1 MSRHTIYHTLLAA
14 VCLLSLGLSSCCRGP
29 QSCSTG
35 CTPDDVEDPY
45 LIRSGNLS
53 LTGILKDN
61 ALQAGARWHDR
72 DAIGVTA
79 LLDSKVQVSN
89 VKYTTMTSLG
99 GHFVAA
105 KSGIRLPEG
114 KSYELIAYYPYTDGL
129 ADGEYLPLTTT
140 SALYLS
146 RPVTGVA
153 ADQTETVLEF
163 YPILS
168 ALKISLSGVD
178 LSGARLELM
187 GLALSGMVSVRD
199 GSVTIGEKKGSSTAS
214 VTTDGP
220 LSGSA
225 DLHLLPGQSLKG
237 MILRIFTREYVFTFP
252 ITQEIMLKS
261 GTQTTIELKLTD
273 GGDTTSGK
281 ITTSEGTIL
290 PMQDVI
296 IDAGPISAD

>member
-14 VCLLSLGLSSCCRGP
+14 VCLLSLGLSSCCRGS

-35 CTPDDVEDPY
+35 CAPDDVEDPY
-45 LIRSGNLS
+45 LIRSGNLR
-53 LTGILKDN
+53 LTGILKGN

-79 LLDSKVQVSN
+79 FLDSKVQVSN
-89 VKYTTMTSLG
+89 VKYTTMASLG

-114 KSYELIAYYPYTDGL
+114 KSYELIAYYPYTEEL

-163 YPILS
+163 YPVLS
-168 ALKISLSGVD
+168 SLKISLSGVD
-178 LSGARLELM
+178 LSGGARLELM

-214 VTTDGP
+214 ITTDGP

-237 MILRIFTREYVFTFP
+237 MTLRIFTREYVFTFP

-273 GGDTTSGK
+273 GGDATSDK

-290 PMQDVI
+290 PMPDVI
-296 IDAGPISAD
+296 IDAGTI

>member
-1 MSRHTIYHTLLAA
+1 M
-14 VCLLSLGLSSCCRGP
+14 
-29 QSCSTG
+29 
-35 CTPDDVEDPY
+35 
-45 LIRSGNLS
+45 RSGNLR
-53 LTGILKDN
+53 LTGILKGN

-89 VKYTTMTSLG
+89 VKYTTMASLG
-99 GHFVAA
+99 GHFIAA

-114 KSYELIAYYPYTDGL
+114 KSYELIAYYPYTEEL
-129 ADGEYLPLTTT
+129 ADGEYLLLTTT

-146 RPVTGVA
+146 RPVTGGA
-153 ADQTETVLEF
+153 ETALEF
-163 YPILS
+163 YPVLS

-178 LSGARLELM
+178 LSGARLELI
-187 GLALSGMVSVRD
+187 GVALSGMVSVRD
-199 GSVTIGEKKGSSTAS
+199 GSVTIGEKKGGSTAS
-214 VTTDGP
+214 ITTDGP

-237 MILRIFTREYVFTFP
+237 MTLRIFTREYVFTFP

-261 GTQTTIELKLTD
+261 GTQTIIELKLTD
-273 GGDTTSGK
+273 GGGHPSGK
-281 ITTSEGTIL
+281 IPPSGGPTL

-296 IDAGPISAD
+296 IDAGTI

>member
-35 CTPDDVEDPY
+35 CVPDDVEDPY
-45 LIRSGNLS
+45 LIRSGNLR
-53 LTGILKDN
+53 LTGILKGN

-89 VKYTTMTSLG
+89 VKYTTMASLG

-114 KSYELIAYYPYTDGL
+114 KSYELIAYYPYTEEL

-163 YPILS
+163 YPVLS
-168 ALKISLSGVD
+168 SLKISLSGVD

-214 VTTDGP
+214 ITTDGP

-237 MILRIFTREYVFTFP
+237 MTLRIFTREYVFTFP

-273 GGDTTSGK
+273 GGDATSDK

-290 PMQDVI
+290 PMPDVI
-296 IDAGPISAD
+296 IDAGTI

>member
-1 MSRHTIYHTLLAA
+1 M
-14 VCLLSLGLSSCCRGP
+14 
-29 QSCSTG
+29 
-35 CTPDDVEDPY
+35 
-45 LIRSGNLS
+45 RSGNLR

-89 VKYTTMTSLG
+89 VKYTTMASLG

-114 KSYELIAYYPYTDGL
+114 KSYELIAYYPYTEEL

-163 YPILS
+163 YPVLS
-168 ALKISLSGVD
+168 SLKISLSGVD

-214 VTTDGP
+214 ITTDGP

-237 MILRIFTREYVFTFP
+237 MTLRIFTREYVFTFP

-273 GGDTTSGK
+273 GGDATSDK

-290 PMQDVI
+290 PMPDVI
-296 IDAGPISAD
+296 IDAGTI

>member
-1 MSRHTIYHTLLAA
+1 M
-14 VCLLSLGLSSCCRGP
+14 
-29 QSCSTG
+29 
-35 CTPDDVEDPY
+35 
-45 LIRSGNLS
+45 
-53 LTGILKDN
+53 
-61 ALQAGARWHDR
+61 
-72 DAIGVTA
+72 
-79 LLDSKVQVSN
+79 
-89 VKYTTMTSLG
+89 
-99 GHFVAA
+99 
-105 KSGIRLPEG
+105 
-114 KSYELIAYYPYTDGL
+114 IAYYPYTEEL

-140 SALYLS
+140 SVLYLS

-163 YPILS
+163 YPVLS
-168 ALKISLSGVD
+168 SLKISLSGVD

-214 VTTDGP
+214 ITTDGP

-237 MILRIFTREYVFTFP
+237 MTLRIFTREYVFTFP

-273 GGDTTSGK
+273 GGDATSDK

-290 PMQDVI
+290 PMPDVI
-296 IDAGPISAD
+296 IDAGTI

>member
-29 QSCSTG
+29 QSCSAG
-35 CTPDDVEDPY
+35 CAPDDVEDPY
-45 LIRSGNLS
+45 LIRSGNLR
-53 LTGILKDN
+53 LTGILKGND
-61 ALQAGARWHDR
+61 LQAGARWHDR

-79 LLDSKVQVSN
+79 LLDGKTLVSN

-105 KSGIRLPEG
+105 RSGIRLPES
-114 KSYELIAYYPYTDGL
+114 KSYELIAYYPYTEEL

-163 YPILS
+163 YPVLS

-178 LSGARLELM
+178 LFGARLELI
-187 GLALSGMVSVRD
+187 GVALSGMVSVRD

-214 VTTDGP
+214 ITTDGP
-220 LSGSA
+220 LSGSV

-237 MILRIFTREYVFTFP
+237 MTLRIFTREYVFTFP
-252 ITQEIMLKS
+252 ITQDILPVS
-261 GTQTTIELKLTD
+261 YTHLTLP
-273 GGDTTSGK
+273 
-281 ITTSEGTIL
+281 TIL
-290 PMQDVI
+290 LV
-296 IDAGPISAD
+296 

>member
-35 CTPDDVEDPY
+35 CVPDDVEDPY
-45 LIRSGNLS
+45 LIRSGNLR
-53 LTGILKDN
+53 LTGILKGN

-89 VKYTTMTSLG
+89 VKYTTMASLG

-114 KSYELIAYYPYTDGL
+114 KSYELIAYYPYTEEL

-163 YPILS
+163 YPVLS
-168 ALKISLSGVD
+168 SLKISLSGVD
-178 LSGARLELM
+178 LSGGARLELM

-199 GSVTIGEKKGSSTAS
+199 GSVTIGAKKGSSTAS
-214 VTTDGP
+214 ITTNGP
-220 LSGSA
+220 FSGSA

-237 MILRIFTREYVFTFP
+237 MTLRIFTREYVFTFP

-273 GGDTTSGK
+273 GGDATSDK
-281 ITTSEGTIL
+281 IIASEGTIL
-290 PMQDVI
+290 PMPDVI
-296 IDAGPISAD
+296 IDAGTI